1 MDLKKTYFFILL
13 IIFASCVKN
22 NSTLTLNNSSTF
34 DNLFQSFW
42 NNMNINYAYW
52 DIDSTNWDNVYKQ
65 YRPIFENLDITNDN
79 DVRKSVQ
86 YFRKM
91 TEALVDNH
99 YIIRF
104 SHNLI
109 KDSIVYPALSR
120 KLERRD
126 FHSPFLFESID
137 TAYLD
142 RGFITGHYVSM
153 NDQGISALLGTIQNK
168 ILYFSCNQFALQ
180 EAFLSQTSNTLK
192 TLIDSFFT
200 TVKEP
205 PENIEGL
212 IIDVRNNSG
221 GNISDLNFFI
231 GNLISKPLTFGYTRY
246 KNGNGR
252 LDYTPWIEATVLP
265 QPGGKALN
273 LPVVVLAD
281 NYSISLAE
289 IIAMAIKAMPE
300 NTFVGER
307 TWGATGPITDN
318 SVYNFGQFQI
328 PGFLQVTTS
337 SAAFKYLD
345 EKIYEEV
352 GFPPDI
358 EVPFD
363 IDALQHGRDPQLEKA
378 ITVFK

>member
-120 KLERRD
+120 KL
-126 FHSPFLFESID
+126 
-137 TAYLD
+137 
-142 RGFITGHYVSM
+142 
-153 NDQGISALLGTIQNK
+153 
-168 ILYFSCNQFALQ
+168 
-180 EAFLSQTSNTLK
+180 
-192 TLIDSFFT
+192 
-200 TVKEP
+200 
-205 PENIEGL
+205 
-212 IIDVRNNSG
+212 
-221 GNISDLNFFI
+221 
-231 GNLISKPLTFGYTRY
+231 
-246 KNGNGR
+246 
-252 LDYTPWIEATVLP
+252 
-265 QPGGKALN
+265 
-273 LPVVVLAD
+273 
-281 NYSISLAE
+281 
-289 IIAMAIKAMPE
+289 
-300 NTFVGER
+300 
-307 TWGATGPITDN
+307 
-318 SVYNFGQFQI
+318 
-328 PGFLQVTTS
+328 
-337 SAAFKYLD
+337 
-345 EKIYEEV
+345 
-352 GFPPDI
+352 
-358 EVPFD
+358 
-363 IDALQHGRDPQLEKA
+363 
-378 ITVFK
+378 